1 MWSAGHLFGCADA
14 RPSATFELSAG
25 RMRSVIRACDTLAV
39 TGRSDAPAMD
49 ATSEIEFT
57 LTPAGRAPVAVRLRR
72 RHERWLAEVSGSAF
86 AAALGSTA
94 REALTAAFQPLG
106 DAATRLLLAD
116 LGLLA
121 PSIAVLELDSIH
133 LSA

>member
-1 MWSAGHLFGCADA
+1 
-14 RPSATFELSAG
+14 
-25 RMRSVIRACDTLAV
+25 
-39 TGRSDAPAMD
+39 MD

-57 LTPAGRAPVAVRLRR
+57 LAPAGRSPVTVRLRH

-121 PSIAVLELDSIH
+121 PSIAVLEMESINA
-133 LSA
+133 SA